1 MKQGVLCR
9 TNGDVIW
16 PDTKVMTNYPSRLLG
31 LLCYRGIP
39 AYSAYWF
46 PQCSSIHTYGMRFS
60 LDVIALNQ
68 KQQICQ
74 IERNVQP
81 NRVLRIAHADSLIE
95 VSAGCFQPL
104 ERWLGETLVFINKD
118 EWYDNKDTVDFRAD
132 VTRSERVHQ

>member
-9 TNGDVIW
+9 VNGGVIW

-31 LLCYRGIP
+31 LLCYRGIA

-68 KQQICQ
+68 EQQICQ
-74 IERNVQP
+74 VERNVQP
-81 NRVLRIAHADSLIE
+81 NRVLRVAHADSLIE

-118 EWYDNKDTVDFRAD
+118 EWYENKDTVDFSVD
-132 VTRSERVHQ
+132 VARSERVHQ